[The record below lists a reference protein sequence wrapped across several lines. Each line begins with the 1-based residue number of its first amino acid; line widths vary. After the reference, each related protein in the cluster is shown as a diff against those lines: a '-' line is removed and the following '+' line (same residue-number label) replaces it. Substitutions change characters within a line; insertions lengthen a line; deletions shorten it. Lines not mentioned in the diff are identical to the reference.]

1 VYEEEDAC
9 ILRALTFEKFW
20 EGAEE
25 IMLKVVLHLVHEV
38 HKYKNVTSQ
47 HGGFIW
53 WLYMVAL
60 YGGFIG

>member
-1 VYEEEDAC
+1 MGAD
-9 ILRALTFEKFW
+9 FEKFG

-38 HKYKNVTSQ
+38 HRNKNVKSQ

-53 WLYMVAL
+53 WLYRVNL
-60 YGGFIG
+60 LWN